1 VTISTKPPVIGG
13 VNAGEMQPRSH
24 NHRHGLIATLPLA
37 VLLAACGAG
46 ASPSSPSRST
56 PTPTP
61 VPTPSPT
68 AVPTP
73 APEPPLALFYQ
84 GQGAMEVVNAQ
95 GVEQW
100 GLTNA
105 QEGQLFG
112 LTAAQASKYNLGP
125 QAGNS
130 NLFFSYQPSPTS
142 IIKVA
147 VVSRTGKLLG
157 VGTAPALPSAGDA
170 SYSWAFVVSPT
181 GTEWAWPV
189 DQTPNSVG
197 QHHGVVEV
205 GGLGEANRIVYR
217 WVAPVGFTE
226 LLSGWTNTGII
237 MQRTPEGGPFP
248 CGGYESSDYAWF
260 AINPST
266 GSLHELFTGNDQFM
280 GASSG
285 VTVAGLLSD
294 AHAVLINGVSYSES
308 KSIVG
313 GASISPD
320 GAHVAV
326 YRESFNPCGGGNIP
340 NTSIAIVTLANHS
353 HVDLQNLG
361 LAGWWGND
369 EIVAY
374 PPDNAPPPHGANGYE
389 SGGSWIYTLQGKPVS
404 QIGRANTPWMY
415 QGELS

>member
-1 VTISTKPPVIGG
+1 MTISLNPPVIGG
-13 VNAGEMQPRSH
+13 VDAGEMGPRSH

-37 VLLAACGAG
+37 LLLAACGAG
-46 ASPSSPSRST
+46 ASPSSASHST

-61 VPTPSPT
+61 SPTLVPTPSPT

-73 APEPPLALFYQ
+73 APEPPLALFYA
-84 GQGAMEVVNAQ
+84 GNGAMEVVNAQ

-112 LTAAQASKYNLGP
+112 LTAAQAGKYNFGP
-125 QAGNS
+125 QSGNS
-130 NLFFSYQPSPTS
+130 NVFFSYQASPTS
-142 IIKVA
+142 VIKVA
-147 VVSRTGKLLG
+147 VISRSGKLLG
-157 VGTAPALPSAGDA
+157 VGTAPALSSPGDA

-189 DQTPNSVG
+189 DQTPNSAG

-226 LLSGWTNTGII
+226 LLSGWTNSGII

-248 CGGYESSDYAWF
+248 CGGYESADFAWF
-260 AINPST
+260 AINPTT
-266 GSLHELFTGNDQFM
+266 GTLHELFTGNDQYID
-280 GASSG
+280 ASSG

-294 AHAVLINGVSYSES
+294 AHTVLIDGVSYSES

-313 GASISPD
+313 GAFISPD

-326 YRESFNPCGGGNIP
+326 GRESFNPCGGGQVP
-340 NTSIAIVTLANHS
+340 QSSIAMVTVANHS

-361 LAGWWGND
+361 IAGWWDNND
-369 EIVAY
+369 IVVST
-374 PPDNAPPPHGANGYE
+374 NA
-389 SGGSWIYTLQGKPVS
+389 SLWIYTLQGKAVSEILPATNSWLFDS
-404 QIGRANTPWMY
+404 QILTG
-415 QGELS
+415 